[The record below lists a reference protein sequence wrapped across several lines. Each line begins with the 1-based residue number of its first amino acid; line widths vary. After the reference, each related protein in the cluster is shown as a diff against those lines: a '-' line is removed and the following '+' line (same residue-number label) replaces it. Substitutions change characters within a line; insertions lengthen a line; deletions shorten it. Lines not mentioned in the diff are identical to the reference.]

1 MGVNEGGS
9 DNAVRCVICQ
19 QEGDAQTRRE
29 CAVCESQLC
38 TMKPREAPDYY
49 TECER
54 QHLEAEFLE
63 FVGQDMH
70 VAIICEVGEAEPKR
84 RIMVVKEPHY
94 EGGGGDDGMGRIRC
108 DEGWFWLEDMSRLSK
123 DEEHEVSDWVSDLID
138 DALSK

>member
-9 DNAVRCVICQ
+9 DNAVVCVMCQ

-29 CAVCESQLC
+29 CSICESQLC
-38 TMKPREAPDYY
+38 AIRPRETPYY

-54 QHLEAEFLE
+54 NHLEAEFLE

-70 VAIICEVGEAEPKR
+70 IAIICEVGKAEPLR

-94 EGGGGDDGMGRIRC
+94 EGGGGDDGNGRIRC
-108 DEGWFWLEDMSRLSK
+108 DEGWFWLEDGKPLLK
-123 DEEHEVSDWVSDLID
+123 EENIDVSDWVSDLID
-138 DALSK
+138 DALNK